1 MCGVWAAGVP
11 ESDHG
16 PWRGFAAELGML
28 FQVVD
33 DILDGDGYVVE
44 VGEQRARG
52 IADEAASRAE
62 SRLAALPADTSVL
75 AEMVAR
81 LAARTS

>member
-1 MCGVWAAGVP
+1 VP
-11 ESDHG
+11 EAEHR
-16 PWRGFAAELGML
+16 PWRAFADELGLL

-33 DILDGDGYVVE
+33 DILDGDGYVAE
-44 VGEQRARG
+44 VGEASAREL
-52 IADEAASRAE
+52 ADTAASRAE
-62 SRLAALPADTSVL
+62 SRLAAITADTSVL